1 MYDPVQIR
9 SFSDRAHTKGILYE
23 KLGFYE
29 LRRSE
34 PGYVWVDFTTDSA
47 INRVSAQK
55 SNLRKFLHDDNV
67 DLTLSESQIMTQHGF
82 VKVCDSGTI
91 TWEWKMPN

>member
-1 MYDPVQIR
+1 MQIR
-9 SFSDRAHTKGILYE
+9 SFSDRAHTKGTVYE

-34 PGYVWVDFTTDSA
+34 PGYVWVDLTTDVA
-47 INRVSAQK
+47 VNRVSAQK
-55 SNLRKFLHDDNV
+55 SNLKKFLHDANI

-91 TWEWKMPN
+91 TWEWKNNSTN